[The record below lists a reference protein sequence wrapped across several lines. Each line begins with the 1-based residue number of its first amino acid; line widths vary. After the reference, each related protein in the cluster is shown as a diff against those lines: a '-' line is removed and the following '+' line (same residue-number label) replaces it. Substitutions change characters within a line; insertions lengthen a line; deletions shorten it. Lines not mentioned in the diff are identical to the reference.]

1 MARIRI
7 NKTWLIFILAVVFGL
22 LALILT
28 RSYLASR
35 EKALVDQAQDAS
47 RKAMTIV
54 VVPTKDMPPGTV
66 LDASQL
72 ATREVPSEFI
82 NADAIRP
89 DDIAGY
95 FGQKLAWPVTH
106 GAPLLKSQIDPS
118 GRAFASVLKDGTRAL
133 TIQVDE
139 INSTSGMTVPG
150 NHIDLLLV
158 RQVGTADE
166 VRPLF
171 QNLLV
176 LATGQVVQGSE
187 TPMEGP
193 DGQERKAYSTLT
205 LELTPEQS
213 ARMVLAQKLGT
224 LRAVLRGTDDKVVL
238 AQNAVGVNDLFG
250 APAPRSGGQGMR
262 TATVRPAQPTHV
274 EFIIGGQS
282 DKGINQAVMAAV
294 QGQQMAARAA
304 ASNGMPG
311 MPAAMQGMSAATP
324 VAPAMP
330 GSLPGQAAG
339 SLAGMGT
346 PVR

>member
-7 NKTWLIFILAVVFGL
+7 NKTWIIFILAVVFGL
-22 LALILT
+22 LALVLT

-35 EKALVDQAQDAS
+35 EKALVDAAQDLS
-47 RKAMTIV
+47 KKAMTLV

-118 GRAFASVLKDGTRAL
+118 GRAFSSVLKDGTRAL

-139 INSTSGMTVPG
+139 VNSTSGMTVPG

-158 RQVGTADE
+158 RQVGEADE

-193 DGQERKAYSTLT
+193 AGQERKAYSTLT

-224 LRAVLRGTDDKVVL
+224 LRAVLRGTDDKAMS

-250 APAPRSGGQGMR
+250 APAPRSGRPSAVAAG
-262 TATVRPAQPTHV
+262 AARPARPAHV

-294 QGQQMAARAA
+294 QTQKMASMMGVTTPGSSAPAA
-304 ASNGMPG
+304 MPG
-311 MPAAMQGMSAATP
+311 MPAGAASQMPGTPAGMPGPAQGM
-324 VAPAMP
+324 PA
-330 GSLPGQAAG
+330 
-339 SLAGMGT
+339 